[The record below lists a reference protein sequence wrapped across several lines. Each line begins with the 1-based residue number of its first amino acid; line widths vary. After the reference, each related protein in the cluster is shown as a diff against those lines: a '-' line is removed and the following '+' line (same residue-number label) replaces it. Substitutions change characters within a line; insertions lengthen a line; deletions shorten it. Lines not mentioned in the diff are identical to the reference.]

1 MNTYQIK
8 FSSVVRVAMMLLLT
22 VFTTPGV
29 WAQTPISDES
39 SLKGALRNGANLQL
53 TADIVLEKYLDID
66 NMTVT
71 IDLNGH
77 SLSRS
82 LSEHNSAVLL
92 RKTAKS
98 RTAKSRAAKPTTAV
112 PSIFRMATQ

>member
-8 FSSVVRVAMMLLLT
+8 SSSVVRVAMMLLLT

-82 LSEHNSAVLL
+82 LSEHNSAGHVIWVHNGSTLTL
-92 RKTAKS
+92 TSSDRH
-98 RTAKSRAAKPTTAV
+98 
-112 PSIFRMATQ
+112 